1 MRKTF
6 FIAIA
11 AFTLAIVSC
20 KKDDPEKTVT
30 TPVVVTGNI
39 YDVNF
44 TSAIVEGNVTNQG
57 ESAITQK
64 GVVYGTNPN
73 PTYSTNPPN
82 YIDSGTGTGA
92 FVSAVSSLEMGTL
105 YYVRAYAINAQGIGY
120 GQQKTFTTGQ

>member
-1 MRKTF
+1 MRKTI

-11 AFTLAIVSC
+11 AITFVIFSC
-20 KKDDPEKTVT
+20 KKDDATTTVA
-30 TPVVVTGNI
+30 TPVVTTGNV

-44 TSAIVEGNVTNQG
+44 TSANVEGNATSQG

-64 GVVYGTNPN
+64 GVVYGTAPN

-82 YIDSGTGTGA
+82 YVDSGTGTGS
-92 FVSAVSSLEMGTL
+92 FLSAVSGLEMGTL

-120 GQQKTFTTGQ
+120 GEQKTFTTFQ